1 MLNEWHEPMTN
12 AQAAEL
18 KTLSRLAREPEAFA
32 PHLSSAAAAQRI
44 DVLRAKLRKDLNA
57 AQHKPE

>member
-1 MLNEWHEPMTN
+1 MLNEWREPMTG

-18 KTLSRLAREPEAFA
+18 RTLSRLAREPEAFA
-32 PHLSSAAAAQRI
+32 PRLSRAAAAQRI
-44 DVLRAKLRKDLNA
+44 DVLRAKLSKDWNA